1 MSLCLISPSA
11 PSQPS
16 LDGAGAA
23 LCVALRPARL
33 PWRRA
38 FVWPRRG
45 RSARELPAPP
55 PPGEKEG
62 GEDRGGEGGTRLR
75 GRGWEGGAAGVP
87 SVPRVSLGSEP
98 LKHTTLLVDSRS
110 VAIRAPCLLQSGL
123 PFPPTPAPPTAPSS
137 VEFAQA
143 GHHPGSA
150 PGRTEWRTRPGT
162 CGWLRLGQ
170 IEASS
175 VLFEMGRTQG
185 TAPLDWQQAG
195 HALIPFPR
203 VRAAEPGFF
212 LPNPSRLLSLL
223 MECSHSWNSASL
235 SSFPGSLAQHI

>member
-1 MSLCLISPSA
+1 M
-11 PSQPS
+11 
-16 LDGAGAA
+16 
-23 LCVALRPARL
+23 
-33 PWRRA
+33 
-38 FVWPRRG
+38 WPRRG
-45 RSARELPAPP
+45 RSAREPPAPP

-62 GEDRGGEGGTRLR
+62 GEDQGGREGGTRLR

-98 LKHTTLLVDSRS
+98 LKHTALLGDSHS
-110 VAIRAPCLLQSGL
+110 VAIRAPCLLQSRL
-123 PFPPTPAPPTAPSS
+123 PFPLPALPTAPSS

-162 CGWLRLGQ
+162 CGWLQLGQ

-175 VLFEMGRTQG
+175 VLFEMGGALG
-185 TAPLDWQQAG
+185 TAPLDWQQAD

-203 VRAAEPGFF
+203 VRAAEPG
-212 LPNPSRLLSLL
+212 
-223 MECSHSWNSASL
+223 WIL
-235 SSFPGSLAQHI
+235 SSES